1 VGGHLGSGG
10 ARRLLGSGGARGLL
24 GSGGARGRRGRDP
37 IGSWHG
43 RDVGWVV
50 GDGLA
55 GGGSDFV
62 DAEGVV
68 AVTAVM
74 GVTVVVGPTFAFR

>member
-1 VGGHLGSGG
+1 MAAVPSPWLAGMLAAEVREGCADGFRTAAGMVGLWVGVVGDGFAGG
-10 ARRLLGSGGARGLL
+10 
-24 GSGGARGRRGRDP
+24 
-37 IGSWHG
+37 
-43 RDVGWVV
+43 

-74 GVTVVVGPTFAFR
+74 GVTVAVGPAFAFR